1 MPEILSQQEIDS
13 LLAGISVGSVSPSAT
28 EEKEKRTTR
37 DVVTFDFR
45 LPHRLS
51 KNQLRTL
58 QAVHESFGETFGSYL
73 ISRLQTTINLSV
85 TSVDQV
91 FYSEYVLSI
100 GNPSCLYLF
109 RIVESDA
116 LAVLEL
122 SPQLVLSIVSRLLG
136 GSIEKEGEARLIT
149 QIEQSIIKGIVVRA
163 LSDLQ
168 KAWKTVGSLTF
179 QLERYESEG
188 DFAQIAPTSEIVL
201 LVSFELSLGDQKFLM
216 NVCFPTFALEDV
228 LSKLNLQMPGSSNAN
243 RDGKWSK
250 ALLNDLSATTI
261 PAKAILGTTC
271 VTLREL
277 LDLEVG
283 DVLRTNLS
291 MAGDALVEIGGKP
304 WLWGKPGISNGR
316 VAVKV
321 QRVGNESNKDTS
333 SITPG

>member
-13 LLAGISVGSVSPSAT
+13 LLAGISVGAVEPAVT
-28 EEKEKRTTR
+28 EDKEKKPQR
-37 DVVTFDFR
+37 DIITFDFR

-73 ISRLQTTINLSV
+73 ISRLQTTINV
-85 TSVDQV
+85 NITSVDQI

-136 GSIEKEGEARLIT
+136 GSLEAEKDPRLLT
-149 QIEQSIIKGIVVRA
+149 QIEQSIIRGIILRA
-163 LSDLQ
+163 LTDLQ

-188 DFAQIAPTSEIVL
+188 DFVQIAPMSEIVL
-201 LVSFELSLGDQKFLM
+201 LVSLELTFGDQKHLM
-216 NVCFPTFALEDV
+216 NICFPTFALDEV
-228 LSKLNLQMPGSSNAN
+228 LSKLNLQSLKSMSTVKGGA
-243 RDGKWSK
+243 KWSK
-250 ALLNDLSATTI
+250 ALLKDISTTTVPARGLLGSTTI
-261 PAKAILGTTC
+261 Q
-271 VTLREL
+271 LREL
-277 LDLEVG
+277 LELEPG
-283 DVLRTNLS
+283 DIVRTNIPISGEVQL
-291 MAGDALVEIGGKP
+291 EIGGKP
-304 WLWGKPGISNGR
+304 WVFGRPGISDGR

-321 QRVGNESNKDTS
+321 ERVGSDNHKEY
-333 SITPG
+333 

>member
-13 LLAGISVGSVSPSAT
+13 LLAGISVGVVEPTAT
-28 EEKEKRTTR
+28 EEKDKKAQR
-37 DVVTFDFR
+37 DVITFDFR

-73 ISRLQTTINLSV
+73 ISRLQTTLNVNI
-85 TSVDQV
+85 TSVDQI

-122 SPQLVLSIVSRLLG
+122 SPQLVLSVVSRLLG
-136 GSIEKEGEARLIT
+136 GSLEAEKDPRLLT
-149 QIEQSIIKGIVVRA
+149 QIEQSIIKGIVLRA
-163 LSDLQ
+163 LNDLQ

-188 DFAQIAPTSEIVL
+188 DFVQIAPTSEIVL
-201 LVSFELSLGDQKFLM
+201 LVSLELSFGDQKHLM
-216 NVCFPTFALEDV
+216 NICFPTFALEDV
-228 LSKLNLQMPGSSNAN
+228 LSKLNVQSFKSMTGNN
-243 RDGKWSK
+243 RDVKGSK
-250 ALLNDLSATTI
+250 AILKELSGTPVPATG
-261 PAKAILGTTC
+261 ILGTT
-271 VTLREL
+271 VMRLSDLLEL
-277 LDLEVG
+277 EPG
-283 DVLRTNLS
+283 DILRTNIPVT
-291 MAGDALVEIGGKP
+291 GEVEVSIGGRP
-304 WLWGKPGISNGR
+304 WFWGKPGISNGR

-321 QRVGNESNKDTS
+321 NKISNEAVNEC
-333 SITPG
+333 

>member
-13 LLAGISVGSVSPSAT
+13 LLAGISVGAVEP
-28 EEKEKRTTR
+28 EETDDKDKKPPR
-37 DVVTFDFR
+37 DVITFDFR

-58 QAVHESFGETFGSYL
+58 QAVHESFGETFSSYL
-73 ISRLQTTINLSV
+73 ISRLQTTLNINV

-122 SPQLVLSIVSRLLG
+122 SPQLVLALVSRLLG
-136 GSIEKEGEARLIT
+136 GGLEAEKDPRLLT
-149 QIEQSIIKGIVVRA
+149 QIEQSIIKGIVLRA

-188 DFAQIAPTSEIVL
+188 DFVQIAPMSEIVL
-201 LVSFELSLGDQKFLM
+201 LVSLELSFGEQKHLM
-216 NVCFPTFALEDV
+216 NICFPTFALDEV
-228 LSKLNLQMPGSSNAN
+228 LSKLNLQSLKSMLTTKGES
-243 RDGKWSK
+243 KWSK
-250 ALLNDLSATTI
+250 PLLRDISSTSV
-261 PAKAILGTTC
+261 PARGLLGTT
-271 VTLREL
+271 TLLLREL
-277 LDLEVG
+277 LDLEPG
-283 DVLRTNLS
+283 DILRTNVS
-291 MAGDALVEIGGKP
+291 IASEVQVEIGGKP
-304 WLWGKPGISNGR
+304 WLYGRPGVSNGR
-316 VAVKV
+316 LAVRVERVATDNHK
-321 QRVGNESNKDTS
+321 ES
-333 SITPG
+333 